1 MGETETQILTKIT
14 GQLQGWSSEFLP
26 VLFEG
31 FITFK
36 RLNLLVVSNDTFFK
50 GTCTL
55 YNLQLVSRLKS
66 DWTNNLKNADEKDFL
81 KCMYIEILS
90 SSQDNIYQ

>member
-1 MGETETQILTKIT
+1 M
-14 GQLQGWSSEFLP
+14 
-26 VLFEG
+26 LFER

-50 GTCTL
+50 GTWTL